1 MGVVGV
7 RILGLSFLG
16 PFSCTFS
23 TMTPDERQDQEVPTT
38 AIHDPGQAWFLARFQ
53 VLQDIAHDVSQLG
66 EEAVAKGKTT
76 TELAERIV
84 AALGAL
90 AQQEWQ
96 GYAQHVGRRSPA
108 MADALLKSEPP
119 TQIYMQHYPAEEMDL
134 PTAAWKEV
142 PVEVSG
148 TLYWKGDSQDPGF
161 SIPPLMPMMP
171 APTPADDLVVIELVD
186 RRHIATAMMHELL
199 GRFSQTAKDVMAP
212 CEPQAAWR
220 RLRVLSQFYRE
231 EFVLARKA
239 LSADELKDW
248 GKSDLDD
255 CSLADAS
262 RVIGD
267 RAFTALAIRVL
278 SLGALTAALT
288 KWILS
293 MDSRR
298 PDPRASSPQS
308 CVLDNV
314 LAWVASYEK
323 ALASFNDSLLL
334 QREMVP
340 DQWDVE
346 IIQRPYPGFLPIAV
360 ARRKGV

>member
-1 MGVVGV
+1 MLHASDEAVH
-7 RILGLSFLG
+7 LGQMSADQ
-16 PFSCTFS
+16 PK
-23 TMTPDERQDQEVPTT
+23 DQEVPTT
-38 AIHDPGQAWFLARFQ
+38 AIHDPGQAWFLARYQ
-53 VLQDIAHDVSQLG
+53 VLRDIANDVTVMG
-66 EEAVAKGKTT
+66 ELAVEHNKTP
-76 TELAERIV
+76 TELAARIV
-84 AALGAL
+84 AALGTL
-90 AQQEWQ
+90 AQKEWE
-96 GYAQHVGRRSPA
+96 GYAHHVGRKNQA
-108 MADALLKSEPP
+108 LADSLLATSPP
-119 TQIYMQHYPAEEMDL
+119 TGVFMDHYPAEDMDL
-134 PTAAWKEV
+134 PTAAWESV

-148 TLYWKGDSQDPGF
+148 ALYWKGDSQDPGF
-161 SIPPLMPMMP
+161 SIPPLMPMTP
-171 APTPADDLVVIELVD
+171 APAPGPDLEVIELVD
-186 RRHIATAMMHELL
+186 RRHIATAMMHELME
-199 GRFSQTAKDVMAP
+199 RFGQTAMDVMAT
-212 CEPQAAWR
+212 CEPQIAWR

-248 GKSDLDD
+248 DKSDLDD

-298 PDPRASSPQS
+298 PDPRAASPQS

-323 ALASFNDSLLL
+323 ALTSFNESLLL
-334 QREMVP
+334 QREVDP
-340 DQWDVE
+340 AQWDVE

-360 ARRKGV
+360 ARRKGA